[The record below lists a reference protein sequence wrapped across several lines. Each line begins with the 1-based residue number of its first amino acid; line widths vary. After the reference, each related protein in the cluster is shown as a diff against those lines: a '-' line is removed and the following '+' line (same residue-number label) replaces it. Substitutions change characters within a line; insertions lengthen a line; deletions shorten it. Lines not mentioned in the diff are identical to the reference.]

1 MPDRSELAAVPA
13 RLFVLGDG
21 LTVEVADCAA
31 TLWRRG
37 RDAPIL
43 HLLLS
48 RGAGD
53 MATLAV
59 DADLVAAGLRG
70 RAEDGPVTV
79 WPEGELVC
87 IGLTG
92 RRHSVLELPS
102 EPVAGLLEGTQRA
115 SRSARNRSASG

>member
-1 MPDRSELAAVPA
+1 MSDHSELAAVPA

-21 LTVEVADCAA
+21 LTVDVADCAA

-37 RDAPIL
+37 QDAPIL

-53 MATLAV
+53 TATLAV

-79 WPEGELVC
+79 WTDGEAVC

-92 RRHSVLELPS
+92 PRHSVLELPS
-102 EPVAGLLEGTQRA
+102 EPVAGLLADAQPA